1 MVARHA
7 GTSVSTVSLVVNG
20 KDRGRVSAGLRDRV
34 RAAVAEL
41 GYVVDQ
47 TASALARGRGD
58 LVILF
63 VPDPGNPFFAEVV
76 RGARQVLDGR
86 YRLLVATT
94 RHGDQPT
101 VDDVADHTSFR
112 PAGMLVDAPVSGF
125 MSSLPPEGL
134 APAVLL
140 DAPDCPGSVN
150 FDLQPGIRALVEHLA
165 AAGHRRFGYLDTRAE
180 VATYDV
186 RRRLLRE
193 TAAAAGLTMVPRV
206 VRAEVTVA
214 SAAREVGRQLPDW
227 MSEGV
232 TAVVAATDTMA
243 YGVLAA
249 ARAADLVVP
258 AQLAVADGLPADVGG
273 PVRQRAGTP
282 VRDPPAGSDRRE
294 SDSRGHVH
302 RHGAG
307 GPREHRRASG
317 SDQRCGGRLT
327 SGPAARARRGS
338 PLSAG
343 TTSL

>member
-1 MVARHA
+1 MNSQRVTAEMVARHA

-112 PAGMLVDAPVSGF
+112 PAGMLIDAPVSGF

-193 TAAAAGLTMVPRV
+193 TAAAAGLTMMPRV
-206 VRAEVTVA
+206 ARAEVTVA
-214 SAAREVGRQLPDW
+214 SAAREVGQQLPDW
-227 MSEGV
+227 LAEGA

-249 ARAADLVVP
+249 ARAAGLDVP
-258 AQLAVADGLPADVGG
+258 GRLAVAGFDDLPTSAVTGPPLTSVALSGSELGRRSATRLLAAIDGSPTA
-273 PVRQRAGTP
+273 AATSIGTEL
-282 VRDPPAGSDRRE
+282 VVRE
-294 SDSRGHVH
+294 S
-302 RHGAG
+302 
-307 GPREHRRASG
+307 
-317 SDQRCGGRLT
+317 T
-327 SGPAARARRGS
+327 AARVA
-338 PLSAG
+338 PTSAAVVG
-343 TTSL
+343 